1 MGWDMIIG
9 HDGKRVRRNACL
21 GEGTDANKIT
31 EV

>member
-21 GEGTDANKIT
+21 EGTDANKIT